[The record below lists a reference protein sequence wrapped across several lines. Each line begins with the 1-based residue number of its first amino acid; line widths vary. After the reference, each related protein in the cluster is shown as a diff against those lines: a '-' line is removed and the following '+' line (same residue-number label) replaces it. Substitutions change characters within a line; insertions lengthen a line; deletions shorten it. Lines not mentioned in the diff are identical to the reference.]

1 MFEHFKED
9 DHTPPYFIALRVV
22 VYELGMSGGLC
33 VGGTR
38 LINSPRHTCGPRT
51 LNKILK
57 IKTLNI
63 KQKIMTP
70 RPILGVLCVSC
81 REPNDKSIEDL
92 WGEAPECFKEFLDTS
107 DGHMTYMFKPE
118 DSTVKI
124 FTDRGPR
131 PLYHAKAGSFSPALR
146 MREWLKIRLALC
158 QIKQALSGTAV
169 PGYAMEERVEGRYD
183 LQAIR
188 ISSMAY
194 SPDSKVTT
202 PACEQFDSTNATKS
216 VNSYV
221 LSKACKDVNFF
232 MPVFSFKWRD
242 YPIFITLI
250 CTIKLFTCQNC
261 HFGVGAI
268 NTLFP

>member
-1 MFEHFKED
+1 
-9 DHTPPYFIALRVV
+9 
-22 VYELGMSGGLC
+22 
-33 VGGTR
+33 
-38 LINSPRHTCGPRT
+38 
-51 LNKILK
+51 
-57 IKTLNI
+57 
-63 KQKIMTP
+63 MTP
-70 RPILGVLCVSC
+70 RPILGVLCVTC

-124 FTDRGPR
+124 FADSGPR

-158 QIKQALSGTAV
+158 QIEQALSGTAV

-194 SPDSKVTT
+194 SPDSKVTIL
-202 PACEQFDSTNATKS
+202 ACEQFDSTNATKS

-221 LSKACKDVNFF
+221 LSKACKDVHFF

-242 YPIFITLI
+242 YPIFITLMN
-250 CTIKLFTCQNC
+250 KLDNLFKNREQLRRWPLLSLRHTGESLQARRRIYPWGENLPSLDA
-261 HFGVGAI
+261 GELDTDGGWGSVT
-268 NTLFP
+268 TL